1 MVFLRRDE
9 FWKDKY
15 NQFDNWWGHI
25 ARRYWSK
32 YNPFM
37 QNKKLSKEINL
48 YIERKG
54 PHFEYLDLPNK
65 RSDDQEIKRACRNTR
80 FRNQICWYI
89 SSGADAESKFVFLS
103 SFINVNYIKIVIKL
117 KMQKDFKMLAFWS

>member
-1 MVFLRRDE
+1 MVFLRRDK

-25 ARRYWSK
+25 ACSYWGK

-37 QNKKLSKEINL
+37 QNKKLSKAINL
-48 YIERKG
+48 YIKRKR
-54 PHFEYLDLPNK
+54 PHNEYLDLPNK

-89 SSGADAESKFVFLS
+89 FSGANAESKFVFSS
-103 SFINVNYIKIVIKL
+103 SFFYVNYIKIVIKL
-117 KMQKDFKMLAFWS
+117 EMHIDFKVLAFWF